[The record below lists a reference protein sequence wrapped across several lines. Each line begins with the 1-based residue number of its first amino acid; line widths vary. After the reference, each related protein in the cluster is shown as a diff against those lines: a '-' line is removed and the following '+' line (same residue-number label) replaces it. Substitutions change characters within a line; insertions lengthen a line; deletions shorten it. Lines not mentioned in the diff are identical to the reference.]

1 VLIKLAVTSFLWV
14 NDDCC
19 TAYSYYVTSVVRS
32 WTPRL
37 SPRRQH
43 KFHGG
48 EVFHGSLLLGTGRG
62 LLWVTER
69 GLLSLKVMMWVQK
82 WISPSRNLLGSGM
95 EIVAL
100 NCLVVEKTAFLC
112 TRCCVPGTCMRQTN
126 RRTKKQTN
134 KQSSLD
140 KCRCHDV
147 FTGNQ
152 FTRTSRC
159 HDRYGQFG
167 L

>member
-1 VLIKLAVTSFLWV
+1 MSHGERL
-14 NDDCC
+14 
-19 TAYSYYVTSVVRS
+19 VVAQS
-32 WTPRL
+32 HDVGP
-37 SPRRQH
+37 
-43 KFHGG
+43 KMN
-48 EVFHGSLLLGTGRG
+48 SLN
-62 LLWVTER
+62 
-69 GLLSLKVMMWVQK
+69 
-82 WISPSRNLLGSGM
+82 SPSRNLLGSGM